1 MGPLESSHQHGPPL
15 LGRVR
20 VPARSPT
27 SSLVCSPPTPS
38 VPSAAAPVVPC
49 RRPTLAQGAGST
61 EGLPGGWAV
70 LFQRAVVVDPV
81 GCASL
86 LAHHAETAVAFRL
99 HEALGTQHERYFGA
113 AMPTAHSLAC
123 LRIGDRVAARAARL
137 ATGVGGLT
145 LHRTGFAPVGRQTKF
160 RESPHHHSPSTSLAW
175 SHRAPTPLNA
185 GSAAGARDL
194 LDQYVPAPPVCQ
206 RLTFTVGDDARS
218 RYLKNKCRPRKDSS
232 TKGDESGPIGR
243 QRHGFNSPSGLF
255 QTTGGR
261 LPRAA

>member
-1 MGPLESSHQHGPPL
+1 MGPLESPHQHGPPL

-61 EGLPGGWAV
+61 EGLPGCWAV

-175 SHRAPTPLNA
+175 SHRAPTPVRGATTA
-185 GSAAGARDL
+185 GS
-194 LDQYVPAPPVCQ
+194 CS
-206 RLTFTVGDDARS
+206 RS
-218 RYLKNKCRPRKDSS
+218 RARAPARQPGCSSCCSSPRGTRTRRAALRGEARQMGTRRSRRGSS
-232 TKGDESGPIGR
+232 A
-243 QRHGFNSPSGLF
+243 SGL
-255 QTTGGR
+255 R
-261 LPRAA
+261 

>member
-1 MGPLESSHQHGPPL
+1 MTG
-15 LGRVR
+15 
-20 VPARSPT
+20 PT
-27 SSLVCSPPTPS
+27 SRRRAWVRSKVHTNTGRLCSAGSGCRP
-38 VPSAAAPVVPC
+38 VPRRPRSYAALRLPQSRRPRPPVVPC

-61 EGLPGGWAV
+61 EGLPGCWAV

-175 SHRAPTPLNA
+175 SHHAPTPFDVDTEA
-185 GSAAGARDL
+185 
-194 LDQYVPAPPVCQ
+194 QY
-206 RLTFTVGDDARS
+206 LTLV
-218 RYLKNKCRPRKDSS
+218 
-232 TKGDESGPIGR
+232 
-243 QRHGFNSPSGLF
+243 SPSVPVPEVGVPE
-255 QTTGGR
+255 GV
-261 LPRAA
+261 P

>member
-61 EGLPGGWAV
+61 EGLPGCWAV

-175 SHRAPTPLNA
+175 SHHAT
-185 GSAAGARDL
+185 
-194 LDQYVPAPPVCQ
+194 
-206 RLTFTVGDDARS
+206 T
-218 RYLKNKCRPRKDSS
+218 PRKSHPGRACSKRIQARLRLRSEGIASRLDPVLSAWFGRRTRHSSQGISSRVDRDSRWR
-232 TKGDESGPIGR
+232 PITYEGR
-243 QRHGFNSPSGLF
+243 
-255 QTTGGR
+255 
-261 LPRAA
+261 

>member
-175 SHRAPTPLNA
+175 SHRAP
-185 GSAAGARDL
+185 
-194 LDQYVPAPPVCQ
+194 APGQ
-206 RLTFTVGDDARS
+206 A
-218 RYLKNKCRPRKDSS
+218 
-232 TKGDESGPIGR
+232 
-243 QRHGFNSPSGLF
+243 
-255 QTTGGR
+255 
-261 LPRAA
+261 

>member
-61 EGLPGGWAV
+61 EGLPGCWAV

-175 SHRAPTPLNA
+175 SHRAPTPAPAVVRRPFVLTP
-185 GSAAGARDL
+185 AARWARL
-194 LDQYVPAPPVCQ
+194 SYNVSVPV
-206 RLTFTVGDDARS
+206 LDDAHAR
-218 RYLKNKCRPRKDSS
+218 
-232 TKGDESGPIGR
+232 GQG
-243 QRHGFNSPSGLF
+243 
-255 QTTGGR
+255 
-261 LPRAA
+261 

>member
-61 EGLPGGWAV
+61 EGLPGCWAV

-137 ATGVGGLT
+137 APGVGGLT

-175 SHRAPTPLNA
+175 SH
-185 GSAAGARDL
+185 
-194 LDQYVPAPPVCQ
+194 V
-206 RLTFTVGDDARS
+206 
-218 RYLKNKCRPRKDSS
+218 
-232 TKGDESGPIGR
+232 E
-243 QRHGFNSPSGLF
+243 
-255 QTTGGR
+255 
-261 LPRAA
+261 

>member
-61 EGLPGGWAV
+61 EGLPGCWAV

-175 SHRAPTPLNA
+175 SHHATTPVDA
-185 GSAAGARDL
+185 YHDFASGVRDDRPIPSYTSESRHAA
-194 LDQYVPAPPVCQ
+194 
-206 RLTFTVGDDARS
+206 
-218 RYLKNKCRPRKDSS
+218 
-232 TKGDESGPIGR
+232 
-243 QRHGFNSPSGLF
+243 
-255 QTTGGR
+255 
-261 LPRAA
+261 AAVA

>member
-61 EGLPGGWAV
+61 EGLPGCWAV

-175 SHRAPTPLNA
+175 SHRAPTPRRMAA
-185 GSAAGARDL
+185 GSEPVLFCGSGGSRPPEVQLTIDRREADALDRVLASCASTALVRGGARVAARID
-194 LDQYVPAPPVCQ
+194 PGAAAT
-206 RLTFTVGDDARS
+206 RLTWTHS
-218 RYLKNKCRPRKDSS
+218 
-232 TKGDESGPIGR
+232 
-243 QRHGFNSPSGLF
+243 
-255 QTTGGR
+255 TGGMR
-261 LPRAA
+261 VRR

>member
-27 SSLVCSPPTPS
+27 SSLVRSPPTPS

-61 EGLPGGWAV
+61 EGLPGCWAV

-175 SHRAPTPLNA
+175 SHRA
-185 GSAAGARDL
+185 SAPQRGWLRADLRALCPRCRGRCRGPARRR
-194 LDQYVPAPPVCQ
+194 PPPNRCW
-206 RLTFTVGDDARS
+206 
-218 RYLKNKCRPRKDSS
+218 
-232 TKGDESGPIGR
+232 
-243 QRHGFNSPSGLF
+243 PS
-255 QTTGGR
+255 
-261 LPRAA
+261 

>member
-1 MGPLESSHQHGPPL
+1 MGPLERSHHHGPPL

-61 EGLPGGWAV
+61 EGLPGCWAV
-70 LFQRAVVVDPV
+70 LFRRAVVVDPA

-86 LAHHAETAVAFRL
+86 LAHRAETAVAFRL
-99 HEALGTQHERYFGA
+99 HEALGTQYVRCFWA
-113 AMPTAHSLAC
+113 AMPTAHSLAR
-123 LRIGDRVAARAARL
+123 LRIGDRVAALAARL

-145 LHRTGFAPVGRQTKF
+145 PHRTGFAPVGRQTKF

-175 SHRAPTPLNA
+175 SHHAPPPRVAPRTVMRPAAKARRGKIPVVFDRGTTP
-185 GSAAGARDL
+185 AAGM
-194 LDQYVPAPPVCQ
+194 Q
-206 RLTFTVGDDARS
+206 RRSNAAATFT
-218 RYLKNKCRPRKDSS
+218 
-232 TKGDESGPIGR
+232 
-243 QRHGFNSPSGLF
+243 
-255 QTTGGR
+255 TGC
-261 LPRAA
+261 